1 MFITFEGID
10 ACGKSTQI
18 QLLQVHLQERKHP
31 IQSLRDPGA
40 TIISEKIRAILLD
53 KDHDEMSPW
62 TELLLYEAAR
72 AQMAQELVKPA
83 LAAGTIVL
91 SDRFYDSTTAYQGYG
106 RQLAIGNIHQANMLG
121 SCGLIPDLT
130 FFFDLPPEETLKRK
144 AKLTA
149 ALDRLESAGLE
160 FLNRVRNGYL
170 AIAAK
175 EPTRIV
181 TIDGTASIDGIHQQ
195 VITELYKRYPSL

>member
-18 QLLQVHLQERKHP
+18 QLLQVHLQERKHD
-31 IQSLRDPGA
+31 ILSLRDPGA

-53 KDHDEMSPW
+53 KDHDEMSTW

-72 AQMAQELVKPA
+72 AQMVQELIEPA

-106 RQLAIGNIHQANMLG
+106 RQLTLGNIHQANALG
-121 SCGLIPDLT
+121 SCGLTPDLT
-130 FFFDLPPEETLKRK
+130 FFFDLPPEDALKRK

-149 ALDRLESAGLE
+149 ALDRLESAGLG
-160 FLNRVRNGYL
+160 FLHRVRDGYR

-175 EPTRIV
+175 EPKRIV
-181 TIDGTASIDGIHQQ
+181 ALDGTASIEELHQS
-195 VITELYKRYPSL
+195 VIAELDKRYPSL